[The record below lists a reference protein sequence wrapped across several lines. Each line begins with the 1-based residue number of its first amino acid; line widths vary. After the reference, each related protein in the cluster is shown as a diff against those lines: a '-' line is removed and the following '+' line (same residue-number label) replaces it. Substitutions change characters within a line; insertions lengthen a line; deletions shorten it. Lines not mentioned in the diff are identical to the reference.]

1 MPKDPSVFFQ
11 LHAAC
16 AIVVW
21 KEKGALNSLKIA
33 KVITKHTAQRE
44 RIHNH
49 FYRHRRNRRD
59 AATTT
64 VVMVMILLSVPVL
77 VYVFVCRVCA
87 VVCAHSIEDNNS
99 E

>member
-1 MPKDPSVFFQ
+1 M
-11 LHAAC
+11 
-16 AIVVW
+16 VW
-21 KEKGALNSLKIA
+21 KEKGAHNLLKIA
-33 KVITKHTAQRE
+33 KAITKHRAQRE

-64 VVMVMILLSVPVL
+64 VVMVMILLSVPVS
-77 VYVFVCRVCA
+77 VCVCRVCA
-87 VVCAHSIEDNNS
+87 IVCAHSIEDNNN